1 VCDRLSRQLRAGG
14 VRAAH
19 RRVHQRVRDRR
30 GDGGT
35 DRHARVARLGRAA
48 PRLPAGWALTRFSRQ
63 YVVLV
68 SGAMLTVGA
77 LGVVAG
83 AGRPDADGRRV
94 RDRLG
99 VRRLLRRRQPVHRGA
114 VPDSGRARDGCPR
127 NGEPARRSR
136 RRAGRHG
143 RALVRLAA
151 RLLRARARLGR
162 LHRRLRRLGPPDGP
176 PGRRRGRHRFPRRRA
191 LGVEADSGGRR
202 VDGTHEL
209 RLARTLQLLRAVHGR

>member
-1 VCDRLSRQLRAGG
+1 VRSSFSSTSRGGG

-35 DRHARVARLGRAA
+35 DRHARGGLGSTA

-77 LGVVAG
+77 LGVALAPGVPTLMAAAFAIGLASGVYFVA
-83 AGRPDADGRRV
+83 ANPFIAELFPTRVGRV
-94 RDRLG
+94 MG
-99 VRRLLRRRQPVHRGA
+99 VHGMASQLAA
-114 VPDSGRARDGCPR
+114 VA
-127 NGEPARRSR
+127 

-176 PGRRRGRHRFPRRRA
+176 PGRRRGRHRFRRRA
-191 LGVEADSGGRR
+191 LGVEADFW
-202 VDGTHEL
+202 
-209 RLARTLQLLRAVHGR
+209 RASC